1 MFIFVPLAEAF
12 VQSNMQIMYNSFI
25 NLIFMQSSGTMKD
38 LRSFPVQHVV
48 SSTLKILF
56 YQLVHKLLSYMR
68 TPSTL
73 VEGS

>member
-25 NLIFMQSSGTMKD
+25 NLIFMQSSGAMKD

>member
-25 NLIFMQSSGTMKD
+25 NLIFMQSSGAMKD

-48 SSTLKILF
+48 SGTLKI
-56 YQLVHKLLSYMR
+56 
-68 TPSTL
+68 
-73 VEGS
+73 